1 MTYPFSEMRVQTP
14 DYFLLAMEELKLI
27 DDYNSELTNSVY
39 AENALIQL
47 EKIYK
52 SKKDVLMAVKHILIG
67 YGKLHLLQCVFNEYL

>member
-1 MTYPFSEMRVQTP
+1 MQYESNP
-14 DYFLLAMEELKLI
+14 DYFQLAMNELSLL
-27 DDYNSELTNSVY
+27 DQYNSYLTNSMY

-67 YGKLHLLQCVFNEYL
+67 YGKLYLFECVFNEYL